1 MGAPDGHVMLV
12 ACKVMEPELEQL
24 RRTRP
29 HVRVTY
35 LEQSLH
41 RTPQKMPARVQAAID
56 ESADGVDRIVLGYG
70 LCSNGIV
77 GVRAPG
83 RELIVPR
90 CHDCISFFLGS
101 PEAYRKESDA
111 YPGTYY
117 LTSGWVAERKDPLGI
132 IEDDYV
138 KRVGREMAEWAMREE
153 LKHYT
158 RIVLINTGIGDIA
171 PLRAR
176 ALENA
181 RFFGMAYEELQADC
195 LDYFAKLVDGP
206 YDDTEFL
213 RMGPGEAVTQEM
225 FIS

>member
-1 MGAPDGHVMLV
+1 
-12 ACKVMEPELEQL
+12 MEPELEQL